1 MNRLIRLLFLTSIAA
16 SPALHAKKVYHVVS
30 EEPTRRAPQ
39 QIINT
44 GVSLNQQISSSTL
57 NNTYKAVD
65 GQFVI
70 KTSGRYFLSTDLHAA
85 PGRSILPII
94 YIAASDV
101 ILDLGG
107 KSMTLSTSNYMPSI
121 AAISLANGVN
131 NITIMNGTINGKGA
145 RANIK
150 TGITT
155 LNNTNVM
162 LDNVRIVN
170 CEKTG
175 IDFNTVN
182 SFSLNG
188 IQTVGGTIG
197 ISMLNSN
204 VGVITDSAFDATFG
218 GNNQA
223 IGVLADSCSNVE
235 LDDLSI
241 SNNESTNNDA
251 FGLYL
256 IDSSGFSCKKV
267 QSSRHTS
274 GAALC
279 AGIYLSGS
287 TGNMFTEC
295 DSSNNVGNSSSTDVY
310 GFYLTN
316 ESNGN
321 SLRECEANTNGNSS
335 TKICAGFANNGAH
348 YNLFQKCLA
357 SGNMAN
363 DTAYGFFS
371 TGASRGSVIR
381 DCRANGNNI
390 VETGG
395 SAYGIAFE
403 DETGGAIQNCEASTN
418 TGADIGC
425 GIALL
430 GRCLKTTVEY
440 NKILANAGTTR
451 YGFWDDSTEATTFL
465 RGNISFG
472 HGKVYDGTQFIASNT
487 TANYRLTAAETN
499 PDLNPQ
505 YFIKEADTSNM
516 NAFEAASPTWFN
528 FSIIESLI
536 SDIFA

>member
-1 MNRLIRLLFLTSIAA
+1 MNKLIRLLFLTSLAA
-16 SPALHAKKVYHVVS
+16 SPALHAKKVYKIVS
-30 EEPTRRAPQ
+30 DEATRRAPHQ
-39 QIINT
+39 VINT
-44 GVSLNQQISSSTL
+44 GVSLSQQISSSTL
-57 NNTYKAVD
+57 NNSYKAVD

-85 PGRSILPII
+85 PGRSILPVIH
-94 YIAASDV
+94 IAVSDV
-101 ILDLGG
+101 ILDMGG
-107 KSMTLSTSNYMPSI
+107 KSITLSTTNYMPSLV
-121 AAISLANGVN
+121 AISLADGIN
-131 NITIMNGTINGKGA
+131 NITIMNGTISGKGTH
-145 RANIK
+145 ANIK
-150 TGITT
+150 TGIKA
-155 LNNTNVM
+155 LNNANVM

-170 CEKTG
+170 CEKIG
-175 IDFNTVN
+175 IDFNGIN
-182 SFSLNG
+182 SFSLNS
-188 IQTVGGTIG
+188 IQTVGGTTG

-204 VGVITDSAFDATFG
+204 VGVITDSSFDSTFG

-223 IGVLADSCSNVE
+223 IGVLADSCSNVDI
-235 LDDLSI
+235 DDVSI
-241 SNNESTNNDA
+241 SHNESTGNDA

-256 IDSSGFSCKKV
+256 IDSSGFNCKKI
-267 QSSRHTS
+267 QSSRHSS

-279 AGIYLSGS
+279 AGVYLSGS
-287 TGNMFTEC
+287 TGNIFVDC

-363 DTAYGFFS
+363 DTAFGFFS
-371 TGASRGSVIR
+371 TGASRGSVVR
-381 DCRANGNNI
+381 DCRASGNNI

-403 DETGGAIQNCEASTN
+403 DEVGGAIQNCEASTN
-418 TGADIGC
+418 TGVEIGC

-440 NKILANAGTTR
+440 NKILANAGVTR
-451 YGFWDDSTEATTFL
+451 YGFWDNSTEATTFL

-472 HGKVYDGTQFIASNT
+472 HGKVYNGTELIASNT
-487 TANYRLTAAETN
+487 AANYRFTFAEN
-499 PDLNPQ
+499 NADINAQFL
-505 YFIKEADTSNM
+505 IKEADTSNM